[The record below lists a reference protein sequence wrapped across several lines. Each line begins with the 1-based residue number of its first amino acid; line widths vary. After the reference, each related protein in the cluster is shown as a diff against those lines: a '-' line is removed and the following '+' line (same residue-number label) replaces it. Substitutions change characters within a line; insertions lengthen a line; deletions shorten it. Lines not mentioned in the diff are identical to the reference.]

1 MGDRV
6 TSKPIISVKDK
17 LKASIKKTA
26 NALGVDIQYLS
37 KVPRHNAL
45 GLRSMGI
52 RAVIDVGANTGQF
65 ARYIR
70 SVLPEA
76 KVICFEPLPEPFEEL
91 KTWAMDQKG
100 RVTALNIAL
109 GEKEGVVEMF
119 QHTDHSPS
127 SSLLHSTSV
136 SHSYYPFTE
145 RETPVTVR
153 LSTLDKSL
161 TESGI
166 DIDPGVLIKLDV
178 QGYEDRV
185 IRGAPLT
192 FASTKACLTEIDFDT
207 LYDGQCTFRDVW
219 KLLDDLGYRYAGN
232 FDQTYAADGHVI
244 FADAL
249 FVRDVK

>member
-1 MGDRV
+1 VIKGR
-6 TSKPIISVKDK
+6 IK
-17 LKASIKKTA
+17 LAVRRSA
-26 NALGVDIQYLS
+26 NALGVEIQYLS
-37 KVPRHNAL
+37 KVPHHNAL

-52 RAVIDVGANTGQF
+52 RTVIDVGANTGQF

-76 KVICFEPLPEPFEEL
+76 KVICFEPLPGPFEEL

-100 RVTALNIAL
+100 RVTPLNIAL
-109 GEKEGVVEMF
+109 GEKEGMVEMF
-119 QHTDHSPS
+119 CHTDHSPS
-127 SSLLHSTSV
+127 SSLLHSTPV

-145 RETPVTVR
+145 REIPVPVR
-153 LSTLDKSL
+153 LSTCDRALA
-161 TESGI
+161 ESGI
-166 DIDPGVLIKLDV
+166 AIESEVLIKLDV

-185 IRGAPLT
+185 IKGALQT
-192 FASTKACLTEIDFDT
+192 LRSAKACLTEIDFDT

-232 FDQTYAADGHVI
+232 FDQTCAADGHVI

-249 FVRDVK
+249 FLK